1 MTVNTWKLSNII
13 YYHHLHV
20 DKFADSQPTRCEKF
34 QLFSRVV
41 SKMSDCSS
49 VFLNKVVTEQFSNDY
64 LSNCT
69 NSIASSLGDWQQNHG
84 PLFQPMRSQ
93 SKTITPYVHDFS
105 RTLSKLQV
113 IAWNSD
119 WFIKLFA
126 HIVNSRSKY
135 FGIGFTWKPLNL
147 GNYNRD
153 SGSSCHAEI
162 L

>member
-1 MTVNTWKLSNII
+1 M
-13 YYHHLHV
+13 

-135 FGIGFTWKPLNL
+135 FGIGFT
-147 GNYNRD
+147 
-153 SGSSCHAEI
+153 
-162 L
+162 